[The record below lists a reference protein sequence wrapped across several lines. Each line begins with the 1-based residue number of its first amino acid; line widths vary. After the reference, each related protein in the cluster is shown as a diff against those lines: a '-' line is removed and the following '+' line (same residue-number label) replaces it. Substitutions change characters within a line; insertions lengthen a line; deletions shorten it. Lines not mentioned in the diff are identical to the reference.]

1 MDLSKA
7 MDISASGLR
16 AQGARIKVISENMA
30 NSESGPSRPG
40 GEPYKRKTISFKAQV
55 DKASGA
61 EMVKVSGYGQDKT
74 PPRMK
79 FDPANPMA
87 DPDGYVPMPNI
98 NPVIEM
104 TDMREAQRSYEANLS
119 MIETS
124 RSMIRSTLDLLK

>member
-1 MDLSKA
+1 MDLTTA
-7 MDISASGLR
+7 IDVSASGLK

-30 NSESGPSRPG
+30 NAESGPSVPG
-40 GEPYKRKTISFKAQV
+40 GDPYKRKTISFKAQL
-55 DKASGA
+55 DKATGS
-61 EMVKVSGYGQDKT
+61 EKVKVSGYGQDKG
-74 PPRMK
+74 PARMK

-87 DPDGYVPMPNI
+87 DPDGYVAMPNI

-124 RSMIRSTLDLLK
+124 RNMIRSTLDLLK